1 MTPEERQ
8 KAISEAFYHIAI
20 YAMVTHTH
28 SRGGLHRL
36 EYMMNIINEIPVIG
50 DTDYSNFN
58 HRYYKGILE
67 DAIRLNIEFNEDLD
81 KKLNKL

>member
-1 MTPEERQ
+1 MTQEERQ

-28 SRGGLHRL
+28 SRDGLHRL
-36 EYMMNIINEIPVIG
+36 EYMMKTIDEIPLVN

-67 DAIRLNIEFNEDLD
+67 DAIKMNKEFNESLT
-81 KKLNKL
+81 KL

>member
-1 MTPEERQ
+1 MTQEERQ
-8 KAISEAFYHIAI
+8 KAILEAFYSIAI
-20 YAMVTHTH
+20 YAMVTYTH
-28 SRGGLHRL
+28 SREGLYRL
-36 EYMMNIINEIPVIG
+36 EYMMKIIDEIPLVN

>member
-28 SRGGLHRL
+28 SRDGLPRL
-36 EYMMNIINEIPVIG
+36 EYMMKTIDEIPVVN

-67 DAIRLNIEFNEDLD
+67 DAIKLNKEFNEDFN
-81 KKLNKL
+81 KKFNQP